1 MICNSSLVGLAAA
14 ALISPSCQGLSVP
27 LRERRLEETRW
38 QLTDR
43 GSTGIAGFSGLFSD
57 YEIDSSI
64 QIIDPNFPTDP
75 IDLGG
80 DGKGILDLGLGL
92 EHYIW
97 DDLSLTVGA
106 ELRMLEPALA
116 DSDFEL
122 DTLQQLE
129 YFTSLRYVLPLRLL
143 ESGRLRPYVQAK
155 FAYIP
160 EVNLDISTV
169 LAFSEFGQFEDVVLA
184 AAFDGDSYYTIAV
197 GGGLIYQLR
206 DNLVARFGFFYEFAG
221 DISEGIVDAD
231 PQNSSGNSFIDG
243 SLEDLR
249 FSVELEPSGWIA
261 FGGLTWF
268 F

>member
-1 MICNSSLVGLAAA
+1 MIRNSSLVGLSAA

-27 LRERRLEETRW
+27 LNEDLVDEPWRVTR
-38 QLTDR
+38 R
-43 GSTGIAGFSGLFSD
+43 GSTGIAGFSGLFSG
-57 YEIDSSI
+57 YEIDSTI
-64 QIIDPNFPTDP
+64 QIVDPNFPTDP

-106 ELRMLEPALA
+106 ELRVIEPSLV
-116 DSDFEL
+116 DSAFDL
-122 DTLQQLE
+122 DTLQQRE
-129 YFTSLRYVLPLRLL
+129 YFTSLRYVLPVRLL

-160 EVNLDISTV
+160 EINFDISTV

-184 AAFDGDSYYTIAV
+184 AAFDGDSYYTLAV

-221 DISEGIVDAD
+221 DLSEGIVDAD
-231 PQNSSGNSFIDG
+231 PQNSSGNSFIDD
-243 SLEDLR
+243 SLEELQ
-249 FSVELEPSGWIA
+249 FGVEIEPSGWIA
-261 FGGLTWF
+261 FGGLTF
-268 F
+268 FF

>member
-14 ALISPSCQGLSVP
+14 ALISPSCQGLSAP
-27 LRERRLEETRW
+27 LNEDLVDEPWRVTR
-38 QLTDR
+38 R
-43 GSTGIAGFSGLFSD
+43 GSTGIAGFSGLFSG

-184 AAFDGDSYYTIAV
+184 AAFDGDSYYTLAL